1 MTIWRAQRGD
11 RRLTAGWHAAT
22 ALVIAV
28 SLVAQ
33 LVLTVRGISVLVDD
47 TGKAIVEMPTRVL
60 RFFTYFT
67 IQSNILAMTMAVSL
81 LLRPHRDGRLWRVA
95 RVASVVGMTVTFV
108 VYLVALAPIL
118 DLEGVAWWTDI
129 GFHIAAPLLTTGGW
143 LLFGP
148 WPRFDGRSVAFV
160 PAVAGVLDRL
170 RADPGHRDE
179 LVSLSVPRCR
189 QPRLPPRP
197 AQTVCWWRSCC
208 WGWASLPAGSI
219 TASGGSRVRLQRRG
233 STGSDSRA
241 RTPNTGSW
249 MRHSGSPRA
258 RRSRLSS
265 PSAYSRRA
273 SDFL

>member
-1 MTIWRAQRGD
+1 M
-11 RRLTAGWHAAT
+11 
-22 ALVIAV
+22 IAV

-148 WPRFDGRSVAFV
+148 WPRFDGRSVALFLLW
-160 PAVAGVLDRL
+160 PACWIGYVLIQGTETDWYPYPFLDAGSRGYPRVLLNCLLVATLLLGLGVLASRIDHRL
-170 RADPGHRDE
+170 GRF
-179 LVSLSVPRCR
+179 
-189 QPRLPPRP
+189 
-197 AQTVCWWRSCC
+197 
-208 WGWASLPAGSI
+208 
-219 TASGGSRVRLQRRG
+219 
-233 STGSDSRA
+233 A
-241 RTPNTGSW
+241 RTPSE
-249 MRHSGSPRA
+249 A
-258 RRSRLSS
+258 RVDRL
-265 PSAYSRRA
+265 
-273 SDFL
+273 